1 MEEKQFQFWWILRRK
16 ERELGEEG
24 SETVEVGLRVTQECS
39 GGGYKKVFPS
49 SLKWERK
56 EASTSNPANIWTGDV
71 SVMITDDVT
80 YNPQVGKFYIHFRL
94 IFMDDFPCFLR
105 LYPWP
110 RLEGQYC

>member
-1 MEEKQFQFWWILRRK
+1 MLLRHPHLTLSPLSTGVEEKQFQFWWILRRK
-16 ERELGEEG
+16 ERELGGEG

-80 YNPQVGKFYIHFRL
+80 
-94 IFMDDFPCFLR
+94 
-105 LYPWP
+105 
-110 RLEGQYC
+110 